1 MSVKVRGVTQ
11 NGHTSHL
18 EAFGRWACSDGRII
32 PHRYAMN
39 QARFAALK
47 RAHYR
52 RPDHVASRPA
62 ARALLSVA
70 LQFRGAAEGFV
81 RLARGRAVIAAG
93 AEVVIDKLIPDGKA
107 LGRLTDG
114 RVVIA
119 SGPVPGD
126 RIALDAVVETKG
138 LVTVRAFR
146 LLEASPLRIAPSC
159 PLAERC
165 GGCDWMALPV
175 AEQRRQKLEILREA
189 LLRTG
194 KIDWRTLPLDLV
206 AGCRAEGYRGRVRLQ
221 IGAGRVGF
229 YHRASHELVEPDV
242 CAVSTPRVNAA
253 LREIRALAHGHAD
266 ALGAFVWLEVREA
279 SDGSVSILLE
289 PAAGAPARD
298 TRAWLEALREHHIV
312 VVRGQGTSEPEQW
325 QRFDLTDESFMLSAP
340 SGFVQVNWEVNRL
353 LIAEVLA
360 GAAERGVQT
369 FLDAYAGSG
378 NFTLP
383 LLARGLRGLAVES
396 NASAVAP
403 LVEAARRQGF
413 AAELVVADA
422 AAHARVLARAGRRF
436 DLVLVDPPRAGLGA
450 GLEPL
455 AGLAQ
460 SWFLMCSC
468 NPVTLARDLRRL
480 LDRGFVLEALRA
492 FDMFPQTHHVE
503 ALAWLRAP
511 LS

>member
-1 MSVKVRGVTQ
+1 MGS
-11 NGHTSHL
+11 
-18 EAFGRWACSDGRII
+18 
-32 PHRYAMN
+32 
-39 QARFAALK
+39 
-47 RAHYR
+47 
-52 RPDHVASRPA
+52 
-62 ARALLSVA
+62 
-70 LQFRGAAEGFV
+70 
-81 RLARGRAVIAAG
+81 AG
-93 AEVVIDKLIPDGKA
+93 EEVVIDKLIPDGKA

-119 SGPVPGD
+119 SGPLPGD
-126 RIALDAVVETKG
+126 RIALERVKETKG
-138 LVTVRAFR
+138 LVTVLEFR
-146 LLEASPLRIAPSC
+146 QVEPSSQRVAPSC
-159 PLAERC
+159 PHAERC
-165 GGCDWMALPV
+165 GGCDWMALPI

-194 KIDWRTLPLDLV
+194 KIDWRERPLELV
-206 AGCRAEGYRGRVRLQ
+206 AGEHAEGYRGRVRLQ

-253 LREIRALAHGHAD
+253 LREIRELSRHHASALD
-266 ALGAFVWLEVREA
+266 AFAWLEVREA

-289 PAAGAPARD
+289 PVAGVPARA
-298 TRAWLEALREHHIV
+298 RSAAWLEALRVHHV
-312 VVRGQGTSEPEQW
+312 VAVRGEEAPRQQW
-325 QRFDLTDESFMLSAP
+325 QRFDLTDDAFMLSAP
-340 SGFVQVNWEVNRL
+340 AGFVQVNWEVNRR
-353 LIAEVLA
+353 LIGEVVA
-360 GAAERGVQT
+360 GAAQRAVGT

-378 NFTLP
+378 NFSLP

-403 LVEAARRQGF
+403 LVEAVRRQGF
-413 AAELVVADA
+413 DAELVVADA
-422 AAHARVLARAGRRF
+422 AAHARVLARAGRSF

-455 AGLAQ
+455 AGLARH
-460 SWFLMCSC
+460 WFSMCSC

-480 LDRGFVLEALRA
+480 LDLGFELEALRA

-511 LS
+511 GQGRAQAKPRV

>member
-1 MSVKVRGVTQ
+1 M
-11 NGHTSHL
+11 
-18 EAFGRWACSDGRII
+18 
-32 PHRYAMN
+32 
-39 QARFAALK
+39 
-47 RAHYR
+47 
-52 RPDHVASRPA
+52 
-62 ARALLSVA
+62 
-70 LQFRGAAEGFV
+70 GAT
-81 RLARGRAVIAAG
+81 G

-126 RIALDAVVETKG
+126 RIRLEAVSETKG
-138 LVTVRAFR
+138 LVTVRSFR
-146 LLEASPLRIAPSC
+146 LLAASPLRVEPSC
-159 PLAERC
+159 PYAERC
-165 GGCDWMALPV
+165 GGCDWMALPL

-194 KIDWRTLPLDLV
+194 KIDWGARPLELV
-206 AGCRAEGYRGRVRLQ
+206 GGSRAQGYRGRVRLQ
-221 IGAGRVGF
+221 ISSDRVGF

-253 LREIRALAHGHAD
+253 LREIRQLARSHAGALA
-266 ALGAFVWLEVREA
+266 AFAWLEVREA

-289 PAAGAPARD
+289 PDARAPARD
-298 TRAWLEALREHHIV
+298 TRAWLEALREKHLV
-312 VVRGQGTSEPEQW
+312 ALRGQGTTPPDQW
-325 QRFDLTDESFMLSAP
+325 QRFDLSDGSFMLSAP
-340 SGFVQVNWEVNRL
+340 AGFVQVNWEVNRL
-353 LIAEVLA
+353 LIADVLA
-360 GAAERGVQT
+360 GAAERGVRT

-383 LLARGLRGLAVES
+383 LLAAGLRGLAVES

-413 AAELVVADA
+413 DAELVVADA
-422 AAHARVLARAGRRF
+422 AAHARALEREGRRF

-460 SWFLMCSC
+460 RWFLMCSC
-468 NPVTLARDLRRL
+468 NPVTLARDLRQL
-480 LDRGFVLEALRA
+480 LDRGFELEALRA

-511 LS
+511 SREDAQCIVR

>member
-1 MSVKVRGVTQ
+1 MAPGT
-11 NGHTSHL
+11 
-18 EAFGRWACSDGRII
+18 
-32 PHRYAMN
+32 
-39 QARFAALK
+39 
-47 RAHYR
+47 
-52 RPDHVASRPA
+52 
-62 ARALLSVA
+62 
-70 LQFRGAAEGFV
+70 
-81 RLARGRAVIAAG
+81 
-93 AEVVIDKLIPDGKA
+93 EVVIDKLIPEGKA

-119 SGPVPGD
+119 SGPLPGD

-146 LLEASPLRIAPSC
+146 LLEPSPLRVAPSC
-159 PLAERC
+159 PVADRC

-175 AEQRRQKLEILREA
+175 AEQGRQKLGILKEA

-194 KIDWRTLPLDLV
+194 KIDWQARPLELV
-206 AGCRAEGYRGRVRLQ
+206 AGCHAEGYRGRVRLQ

-242 CAVSTPRVNAA
+242 CAVSAPRVNAA
-253 LREIRALAHGHAD
+253 LREIRALARRHGE
-266 ALGAFVWLEVREA
+266 ALGAFAWLEVREA

-289 PAAGAPARD
+289 PDARAPARD
-298 TRAWLEALREHHIV
+298 TRAWLEALRERYIV
-312 VVRGQGTSEPEQW
+312 AVRGQGTGAPSEW
-325 QRFDLTDESFMLSAP
+325 QHFDLTDDSFMLSAP

-396 NASAVAP
+396 NASAVEP

-413 AAELVVADA
+413 VAELVVADA
-422 AAHARVLARAGRRF
+422 AAHARVLAQTGRRF

-455 AGLAQ
+455 ARLAQ
-460 SWFLMCSC
+460 RWFLMCSC
-468 NPVTLARDLRRL
+468 NPVTLARDLRQL
-480 LDRGFVLEALRA
+480 LDRGFTLEALRA

-503 ALAWLRAP
+503 TLAWLRAP
-511 LS
+511 DAPVGAPALK